1 MALDHELV
9 EHPEIRQ
16 AARAAMRAQAHA
28 VDIAEQLADPDLIST
43 ASHVYL
49 DVRHREG
56 LRPPEVRDADP
67 FERLMAD
74 LGRAGAPAGDT
85 SQP

>member
-28 VDIAEQLADPDLIST
+28 VDIAEQLADPDLISN

-49 DVRHREG
+49 QLRHAEG
-56 LRPPEVRDADP
+56 LKPPEIRQDDP
-67 FERLMAD
+67 FDQLLAD
-74 LGRAGAPAGDT
+74 LGRPTASPGHTPDG
-85 SQP
+85 